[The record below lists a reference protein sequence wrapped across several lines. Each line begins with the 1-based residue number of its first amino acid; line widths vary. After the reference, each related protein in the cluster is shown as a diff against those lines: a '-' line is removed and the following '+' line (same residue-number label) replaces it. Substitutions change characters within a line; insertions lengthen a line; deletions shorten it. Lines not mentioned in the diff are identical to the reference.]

1 MMNYFGLNIYY
12 YKFNGEIINSCL
24 DTNGNILIE
33 FYTDNLKIYHYKIIK
48 KNKSPMYGYSIL
60 YSNFIGKYF
69 FISEEEQFKLL
80 NGDDDDF
87 ENIKNNFNIED
98 YLIEEEKEE
107 SENEKESG
115 ESQES
120 EEIQTEPEEENN
132 QKPEKPKESEKSNNS
147 QKNSI
152 STGIIIIIALLSCI
166 NLTFI
171 GYFIYKKFKKP
182 IDINNEELPAPINN

>member
-1 MMNYFGLNIYY
+1 MVDKSKTIILTCFLLLSEKLNVAFYYSQEQILPYNSDLEPISNSYNDTECIKSVLTSSRSKAFVSLYSSSGELKSFIFDINDKKNFADIHFNQYFRDNSCMMNYFGLNIYY

-87 ENIKNNFNIED
+87 ENIK
-98 YLIEEEKEE
+98 K
-107 SENEKESG
+107 
-115 ESQES
+115 
-120 EEIQTEPEEENN
+120 
-132 QKPEKPKESEKSNNS
+132 
-147 QKNSI
+147 
-152 STGIIIIIALLSCI
+152 
-166 NLTFI
+166 
-171 GYFIYKKFKKP
+171 
-182 IDINNEELPAPINN
+182 

>member
-1 MMNYFGLNIYY
+1 MSLNSSSGELKSFIFDINDKKNFTEFHFNQYFKNNYCMMNYFGLNIYY

-87 ENIKNNFNIED
+87 ENIK
-98 YLIEEEKEE
+98 K
-107 SENEKESG
+107 
-115 ESQES
+115 
-120 EEIQTEPEEENN
+120 
-132 QKPEKPKESEKSNNS
+132 
-147 QKNSI
+147 
-152 STGIIIIIALLSCI
+152 
-166 NLTFI
+166 
-171 GYFIYKKFKKP
+171 
-182 IDINNEELPAPINN
+182 